1 MHNVGTIAGL
11 AAAAGA
17 LLGAFLT
24 SVLLLARVSARWGGM
39 EANLQN
45 VVSRLDDLVAAKDAA
60 HLYLVGLIDTVSN
73 RLWDL
78 HNEIQRVKG
87 K

>member
-1 MHNVGTIAGL
+1 MQSVGTIAGL

-24 SVLLLARVSARWGGM
+24 SMLLLTRVSARWGAM

-45 VVSRLDDLVAAKDAA
+45 VVTRLDALVAAKDAA
-60 HLYLVGLIDTVSN
+60 HIYLVGLVDTVSN